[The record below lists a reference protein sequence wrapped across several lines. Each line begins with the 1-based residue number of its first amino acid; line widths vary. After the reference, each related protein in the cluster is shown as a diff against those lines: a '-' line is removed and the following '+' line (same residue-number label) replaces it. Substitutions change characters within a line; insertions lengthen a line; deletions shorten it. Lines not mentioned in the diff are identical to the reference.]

1 MSDTSRYTDQQ
12 YIDHDPFAGDRDVD
26 VRARNV
32 KIVTTRKPQ
41 ICTDAYCKG
50 TEKPAGTRMR
60 RETAVVDGEWCTSY
74 ACLGCIARWFD
85 EEPSAVPPLTSAK
98 PGEGA

>member
-1 MSDTSRYTDQQ
+1 MDTSRYTDQQ
-12 YIDHDPFAGDRDVD
+12 YIDHDPFAGDRDID
-26 VRARNV
+26 VRTRTV

-41 ICTDAYCKG
+41 ICTDAYCRG

-74 ACLGCIARWFD
+74 ACLECIARWFD
-85 EEPSAVPPLTSAK
+85 EEPGAVPPIFTAD
-98 PGEGA
+98 GDRA